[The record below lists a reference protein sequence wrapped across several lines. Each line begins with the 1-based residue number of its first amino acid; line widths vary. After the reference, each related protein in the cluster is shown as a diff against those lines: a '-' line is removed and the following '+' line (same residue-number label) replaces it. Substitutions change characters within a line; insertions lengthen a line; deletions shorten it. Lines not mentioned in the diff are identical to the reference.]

1 MDEFWSGSAY
11 GVHAPLTDEAVR
23 EAERALGVALP
34 ATLVELLRVQ
44 NGGGV
49 VFGRTAYP
57 TSTRTSW
64 APDQVPFEDL
74 MGIGPAGSVRTI
86 LDTPH
91 LVREWDLPEP
101 IVLLTGDGHWWIALD
116 YRVCGPTGEPSVAWL
131 DVDMREDLT
140 LAPDFRSFIEGLVP
154 TAAFAE
160 DVG

>member
-1 MDEFWSGSAY
+1 
-11 GVHAPLTDEAVR
+11 
-23 EAERALGVALP
+23 
-34 ATLVELLRVQ
+34 
-44 NGGGV
+44 
-49 VFGRTAYP
+49 
-57 TSTRTSW
+57 
-64 APDQVPFEDL
+64 VPFEDL